1 MDSNKKP
8 ASPENG
14 GNRFNG
20 FWIYGVIILTFLAI
34 NMFTMI
40 GADKKQL
47 TQNRLEQMI
56 RDADIEKI
64 EVVNNQKALIYIKK
78 GSLSKYSDI
87 EKSNLSADRHHY
99 FIDIGNVEVFS
110 SSLKEVQ
117 EKAEIPRETWVHPAY
132 VTKTNWIGPIL
143 NWVLPVFIL
152 IAIWLFIMKRVGGGG
167 GGPGGQIFNIG
178 KSKAT
183 LFDQNS
189 KVNVTFADVA
199 GLDEAKVEV
208 MEVVDFLKTPKKYT
222 ALGGKI
228 PKGVLLVGPP
238 GTGKTF
244 I

>member
-20 FWIYGVIILTFLAI
+20 FWIYGVIILTFIAI

-56 RDADIEKI
+56 RDSDIEKI

-99 FIDIGNVEVFS
+99 FIDIGNV
-110 SSLKEVQ
+110 
-117 EKAEIPRETWVHPAY
+117 
-132 VTKTNWIGPIL
+132 
-143 NWVLPVFIL
+143 
-152 IAIWLFIMKRVGGGG
+152 
-167 GGPGGQIFNIG
+167 
-178 KSKAT
+178 
-183 LFDQNS
+183 
-189 KVNVTFADVA
+189 
-199 GLDEAKVEV
+199 
-208 MEVVDFLKTPKKYT
+208 
-222 ALGGKI
+222 
-228 PKGVLLVGPP
+228 
-238 GTGKTF
+238 
-244 I
+244 